1 MNSLLSAKN
10 DVGRRMEWHAPMIV
24 QAFAARYMLA
34 ESRIHRVEVY
44 MYVNGGDRIT

>member
-10 DVGRRMEWHAPMIV
+10 GADRRMEWHAPMIV
-24 QAFAARYMLA
+24 QAFAARYTLVK
-34 ESRIHRVEVY
+34 SRTHRAEVY